1 MVNHPLGATPAGD
14 GLAVRRVRPAYQQ
27 VADQLLELILSG
39 SLSSGDRLPTEAK
52 LSGIFGVSRSTV
64 REALRVLASRDL
76 IHTMRGT
83 TGGTFVSRV
92 QFAQVSDY
100 LETSL
105 GLLSGS
111 SDVTVAEM
119 LEARELLEV
128 PSARLA
134 ATRRDD
140 THIVAMRE
148 AIDREVDGRGRGA
161 KFREHRTFHA
171 IVVDAAG
178 NGLLGVMTDPV
189 FRVLQAQFLAPG
201 ITPEYW
207 AAVDHDHEDIL
218 TCIENGDAEGAAS
231 SMKAHLIRLREAYR
245 DPADRQTITLPGE
258 PTQIEG

>member
-1 MVNHPLGATPAGD
+1 MVNHPLGETPVGAG
-14 GLAVRRVRPAYQQ
+14 LTVSRVRPAYQQ

-39 SLSSGDRLPTEAK
+39 TLSSGDRLPSEAK

-83 TGGTFVSRV
+83 TGGTFVARV
-92 QFAQVSDY
+92 KFEQVSEY

-105 GLLSGS
+105 GLLTGS
-111 SDVTVAEM
+111 SEVSVSEM

-134 ATRRDD
+134 AMRRDD
-140 THIVAMRE
+140 THITAMRE
-148 AIDREVDGRGRGA
+148 AIDREVVGRGRGV

-189 FRVLQAQFLAPG
+189 FQVLQAQFLAPG

-207 AAVDHDHEDIL
+207 VEVDHDHEEIL
-218 TCIENGDAEGAAS
+218 ACIERGDGEGAAA
-231 SMKAHLIRLREAYR
+231 SMKAHLIRLRKAYR
-245 DPADRQTITLPGE
+245 DPAD
-258 PTQIEG
+258 

>member
-1 MVNHPLGATPAGD
+1 MDNLPLRETPVGD
-14 GLAVRRVRPAYQQ
+14 GLAVSRVRPAYQQ
-27 VADQLLELILSG
+27 VADQLLELILAG
-39 SLSSGDRLPTEAK
+39 SLASGDRLPTEAK
-52 LSGIFGVSRSTV
+52 LSAIFGVSRSTV

-111 SDVTVAEM
+111 SDVSVTEM
-119 LEARELLEV
+119 LEARELLEG

-134 ATRRDD
+134 AIRRDD
-140 THIVAMRE
+140 THIRAMRD
-148 AIDREVDGRGRGA
+148 AIDREATGRGRGV

-171 IVVDAAG
+171 LIVDAAG

-189 FRVLQAQFLAPG
+189 FRVLQAQFLAPD

-207 AAVDHDHEDIL
+207 AEVDHDHENIL
-218 TCIENGDAEGAAS
+218 TCIEDGDAGAAGS
-231 SMKAHLIRLREAYR
+231 AMKAHLIRLREAYC
-245 DPADRQTITLPGE
+245 DRLPH
-258 PTQIEG
+258 

>member
-1 MVNHPLGATPAGD
+1 MTDDSSVESPAGD
-14 GLAVRRVRPAYQQ
+14 GLVVKKVLPAYQQ

-39 SLSSGDRLPTEAK
+39 SLSSGDRLPPENK
-52 LSGIFGVSRSTV
+52 LAEVFGVSRSTV

-76 IHTMRGT
+76 IHTLRGT
-83 TGGTFVSRV
+83 TGGTFVARV
-92 QFAQVSDY
+92 QLEQVTDY

-111 SDVTVAEM
+111 ADVSAAAL

-134 ATRRDD
+134 ATRRDAS
-140 THIVAMRE
+140 HIAAMRE
-148 AIDREVDGRGRGA
+148 AIAREDGDGGRAA

-207 AAVDHDHEDIL
+207 ADVDHDHEEIL
-218 TCIENGDAEGAAS
+218 DRIESRDAEGAAS
-231 SMKAHLIRLREAYR
+231 AMKSHLVRLREAYR
-245 DPADRQTITLPGE
+245 DPAA
-258 PTQIEG
+258 